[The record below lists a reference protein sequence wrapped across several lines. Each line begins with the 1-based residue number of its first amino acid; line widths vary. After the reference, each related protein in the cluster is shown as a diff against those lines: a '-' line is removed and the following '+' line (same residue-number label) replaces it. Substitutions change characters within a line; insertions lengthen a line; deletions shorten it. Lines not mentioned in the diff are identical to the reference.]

1 MMYKLKKQ
9 ALALVAFLCLFLAGC
24 VVPQKILIHYNLRE
38 DLQGAVTVTYYEMRS
53 DRESVADQ
61 QKEMREFYES
71 DLNELKEREG
81 FPTYGLKNK
90 KYNILNKTDLSCDV
104 KWTGEFDNFITSL
117 SVLMDPEIDF
127 EVKKSGSRITF
138 TLLKNYKPDP
148 QFNEID
154 FSVQY
159 QGNILENNAHAYDEQ
174 SHLMKWH
181 IPRISKSGIYFVL
194 EIET

>member
-81 FPTYGLKNK
+81 FPTYRTKHRCHQL
-90 KYNILNKTDLSCDV
+90 
-104 KWTGEFDNFITSL
+104 
-117 SVLMDPEIDF
+117 
-127 EVKKSGSRITF
+127 
-138 TLLKNYKPDP
+138 
-148 QFNEID
+148 
-154 FSVQY
+154 
-159 QGNILENNAHAYDEQ
+159 
-174 SHLMKWH
+174 
-181 IPRISKSGIYFVL
+181 
-194 EIET
+194 